1 MRKQLMKKSTYR
13 PTLER
18 LEDRTLPA
26 TWGMAWPNPQRV
38 TVSFVP
44 DGTQVF
50 DSQSS
55 LFQTLNSQASTSV
68 WESTILQALDT
79 WAVNSNINL
88 ALVQDSGQ
96 PIGTPGAIQGDTR
109 FGDIRIAAQP
119 LGSQVVAI
127 TSGIDLT
134 AGTTSGDMVL
144 NSSDFGASSAGL
156 YDLFTVALHEAGHSF
171 GLPDQS
177 TDPTSVMYAQY
188 SGIRTSLSAA
198 DISQIQSI
206 YGGARKPDS
215 LEGTNGDDSFATA
228 VTLTTANQAADIS
241 TSADA
246 DYYKFVVPSYT
257 SGSVTV
263 QVQTAGISLLTPQLT
278 VFNSLQQVIATNA
291 ATNPFST
298 NNVSLTINNI
308 MPGATYY
315 FEVQGA
321 RSDAFGIGAY
331 RLQINSSVLS
341 PLMIANAN
349 TVYNNF
355 SSTMPAITS
364 NSSIG
369 AALNLELSPYIGS
382 QGYNRAIQSALSS
395 SLTTAFYK
403 VVAQPTSSGAA
414 STMVATVTAIN
425 GGTLNPVL
433 TVLDQNGNVVNAS
446 ILVNDSGTYVVQVVN
461 ATPGATYF
469 VEVSPDPLAGSNV
482 TGTYLLGVDYIANP
496 IVLTQFATNTLAG
509 TSNQDFYSMTVSQTQ
524 ITHFVLSASAA
535 GATVATAVR
544 MSIYDQNGTLI
555 FTLDA
560 IAGQT
565 VSSNIVLVQGTYTIR
580 FVAATIDGSA
590 LSPFTYNLLGETL
603 TDPIDAYP
611 LNDPSLP
618 PPPPV
623 NPTPVVVADTTPPA
637 LPNNDSPTPWTTPT
651 PTQTQPPTSTSPP
664 PGVTGP

>member
-1 MRKQLMKKSTYR
+1 MKKRTYR

-55 LFQTLNSQASTSV
+55 LFQTLNSQASTRA

-88 ALVQDSGQ
+88 AIVNDGGQ

-134 AGTTSGDMVL
+134 AGTISGDMIL
-144 NSSDFGASSAGL
+144 NSSDFGTGSAGL
-156 YDLFTVALHEAGHSF
+156 YDLFTVALHEAGHCF

-188 SGIRTSLSAA
+188 SGVRPGLSAA

-206 YGGARKPDS
+206 YGGPRRVDTSEGATGNDTMASATS
-215 LEGTNGDDSFATA
+215 LT
-228 VTLTTANQAADIS
+228 VANQAADIS
-241 TSADA
+241 TPTDA
-246 DYYKFVVPSYT
+246 DYFKFVVPSYT
-257 SGSVTV
+257 SGSLTV
-263 QVQTAGISLLTPQLT
+263 QIQSSGISLLTPQLT
-278 VFNSLQQVIATNA
+278 VLNSLQQVVATNA
-291 ATNPFST
+291 SIDPFN
-298 NNVSLTINNI
+298 NNVSLTINNV
-308 MPGATYY
+308 MPGGTYY

-321 RSDAFGIGAY
+321 GSGAFGIGAY
-331 RLQINSSVLS
+331 RLQVNSSVLS
-341 PLMIANAN
+341 PLMIANYN
-349 TVYNNF
+349 TVYNN
-355 SSTMPAITS
+355 SSNTMPAITS
-364 NSSIG
+364 NSSIS
-369 AALNLELSPYIGS
+369 AALNLEQAPYVGS

-403 VVAQPTSSGAA
+403 VVAQPTVSGAA

-433 TVLDQNGNVVNAS
+433 TILDQNGNLVNAS

-469 VEVSPDPLAGSNV
+469 VEVSPDPLSGSNV
-482 TGTYLLGVDYIANP
+482 NGTYLLGVDYVANP
-496 IVLTQFATNTLAG
+496 IVLTQFASNTLAG

-544 MSIYDQNGTLI
+544 MYIYDQNGTLI

-580 FVAATIDGSA
+580 FFAATIDGSA

-623 NPTPVVVADTTPPA
+623 NPTPVVVATPPPSVA
-637 LPNNDSPTPWTTPT
+637 YPDNPSPWINPAPA
-651 PTQTQPPTSTSPP
+651 QTQPPTSTSPP
-664 PGVTGP
+664 PGVTGS

>member
-1 MRKQLMKKSTYR
+1 MRKQFMKKRTYR

-38 TVSFVP
+38 SVSFVP

-55 LFQTLNSQASTSV
+55 LFQTLNSQTSSSV

-79 WAVNSNINL
+79 WAVNTNINL
-88 ALVQDSGQ
+88 AVVKDGGQ

-134 AGTTSGDMVL
+134 AGTISGDMIL
-144 NSSDFGASSAGL
+144 NSSDFGTGSAGL
-156 YDLFTVALHEAGHSF
+156 YDLFTVTLHEAGHCF

-188 SGIRTSLSAA
+188 NGIRTGLSAA

-206 YGGARKPDS
+206 YGGSRKADS
-215 LEGTNGDDSFATA
+215 SEGTSNNDSFAAATS
-228 VTLTTANQAADIS
+228 LTVASQVADIS
-241 TSADA
+241 SPTDA
-246 DYYKFVVPSYT
+246 DYFKFIVPSYT
-257 SGSVTV
+257 SGSLTV
-263 QVQTAGISLLTPQLT
+263 QVQGANVSLLIPQLT
-278 VFNSLQQVIATNA
+278 VLNSLQQIVATSVSSD
-291 ATNPFST
+291 PFN
-298 NNVSLTINNI
+298 NNVSLTINNVT
-308 MPGATYY
+308 PGATYY

-321 RSDAFGIGAY
+321 GSGVFGIGAY
-331 RLQINSSVLS
+331 RLQVNSSALS
-341 PLMIANAN
+341 PLMIANYN
-349 TVYNNF
+349 TVYNNS
-355 SSTMPAITS
+355 SSTMPAIAS
-364 NSSIG
+364 NSSIS
-369 AALNLELSPYIGS
+369 AALNLEQAPYIGS

-395 SLTTAFYK
+395 SFNTAFYK
-403 VVAQPTSSGAA
+403 VVAQPTASGAA
-414 STMVATVTAIN
+414 STLVATVTAIN
-425 GGTLNPVL
+425 GGALNPVL
-433 TVLDQNGNVVNAS
+433 TVLDQNGNLVNAS

-469 VEVSPDPLAGSNV
+469 VEVNPEPLAGANV
-482 TGTYLLGVDYIANP
+482 SGTYLLGVDYVANP
-496 IVLTQFATNTLAG
+496 IVLTQFATNTLSG
-509 TSNQDFYSMTVSQTQ
+509 TSNQNFYSMTVSQTQ
-524 ITHFVLSASAA
+524 ITHFVLSGSAV

-544 MSIYDQNGTLI
+544 MSIYDQNGTVI

-623 NPTPVVVADTTPPA
+623 NPTPVVVANTNPPPLPNTDNPSPWTPP
-637 LPNNDSPTPWTTPT
+637 PPP
-651 PTQTQPPTSTSPP
+651 PPTSPPP